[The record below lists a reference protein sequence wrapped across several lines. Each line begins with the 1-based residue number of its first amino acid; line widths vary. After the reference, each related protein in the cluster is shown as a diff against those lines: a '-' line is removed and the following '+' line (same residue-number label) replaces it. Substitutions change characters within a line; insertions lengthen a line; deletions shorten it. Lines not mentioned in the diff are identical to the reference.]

1 MSEVV
6 RLAEMTSPEIGEW
19 IGRGAVALL
28 PVGQVEEHGPHL
40 PVNTDLVIAER
51 TAEAAAALVHPEPP
65 VLLLPGV
72 WSGYSASIMQR
83 WPGTIRLRTRVLAD
97 MVHDIVLSLTHMGF
111 RKIVLLNAH
120 GHHPALL
127 EMVAREIGDETE
139 VAVAVVDVAK
149 MAADAVRR
157 HRKSRPG
164 GCIHGCEFETSL
176 MLHFGERVLMDQ
188 APTDARFTYESENV
202 PGDGFSGSKR
212 AFWST
217 WAIEPTR
224 SGVYGEPALAT
235 AETGRLIFESMVA
248 NTASFLREY
257 GRRGVTAGVRGQ
269 DSGFGA
275 DDGAHDGKG

>member
-1 MSEVV
+1 MGEVIQF
-6 RLAEMTSPEIGEW
+6 AELTSPEIGQWVE
-19 IGRGAVALL
+19 RGALALV

-51 TAEAAAALVHPEPP
+51 TVEAAAALVHPDPP
-65 VLLLPGV
+65 VLVLPGI
-72 WSGYSASIMQR
+72 WSGYSASVMQQ

-97 MVHDIVLSLTHMGF
+97 MVHDIVTSLVEMGF
-111 RKIVLLNAH
+111 RRIVLLNAH

-139 VAVAVVDVAK
+139 VAIAVVDVAK
-149 MAADAVRR
+149 MAADAVKR
-157 HRKSRPG
+157 HRRSFPG

-176 MLHFGERVLMDQ
+176 MLHFGERVDMAK
-188 APTDARFTYESENV
+188 APADARFTYESENV

-217 WAIEPTR
+217 WAIQPTE
-224 SGVYGEPALAT
+224 SGIYGDPTVAS

-248 NTASFLREY
+248 NVAGFLREY
-257 GRRGVTAGVRGQ
+257 GRHGNE
-269 DSGFGA
+269 SG
-275 DDGAHDGKG
+275 KL